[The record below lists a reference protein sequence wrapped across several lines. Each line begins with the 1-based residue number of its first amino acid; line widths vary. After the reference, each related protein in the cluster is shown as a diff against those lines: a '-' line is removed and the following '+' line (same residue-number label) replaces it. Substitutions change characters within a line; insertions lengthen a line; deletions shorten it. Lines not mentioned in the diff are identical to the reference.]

1 MRLNERGAVCMSND
15 TNYESKAIT
24 TQIRATSRVAVKIK
38 DNFYTLEFTEERT
51 VPEVE
56 GVDLERERT
65 LLWDSVNASVDEQ
78 VEELMQ
84 AFAKK

>member
-1 MRLNERGAVCMSND
+1 MSKIAD
-15 TNYESKAIT
+15 YESKAIT